1 MKTLKW
7 LVILVACCAPP
18 CLWTACEN
26 SDEQESYEITENCN
40 EFYQALVD
48 EWAICSNGDEQ
59 VKENLSDMK
68 QWCENTVKSTG
79 VPIEVYNE
87 CIDVGIGCDMSTG
100 HVVVIEPCLLIVNAE

>member
-59 VKENLSDMK
+59 IKENMLEMK
-68 QWCENTVKSTG
+68 QWCENTVRSTG
-79 VPIEVYNE
+79 VPIDVYNE